1 MVTRRRYGGGSIR
14 RTGDRRWE
22 LRVSTGRD
30 PVKGRYR
37 YVSRTVT
44 GTRKEAEAALAAL
57 VIEVHRGSGGHTGTD
72 VTVGELVEQWLDLR
86 RDRLS
91 LTTWEGYVGKAR
103 FRLIPALGRLSV
115 RKLTVRD
122 IDAFY
127 RALARDEKLAAST
140 IRQIHNVL
148 TGSLDQAVRWGWRT
162 DNPARLATLPLVRQA
177 DIRPPAPADVM
188 AAIERADQELA
199 MFVRLSAV
207 VGGRRGEVGALR
219 WSNVNLS
226 TGELSITKALVESR
240 DRSIYEKDTK
250 THQARRI
257 ALDPAT
263 VDALQAWRAEVE
275 ARATPFGV
283 KVRADGFVFSPE
295 LDGSKPWRPYHWTS
309 AWRRLR
315 DRVGIDPTVRLHD
328 LRHFTA
334 TRLLDAGVP
343 VKTVSGR
350 LGHARPATTLNVYA
364 HFIPAADR
372 VAADLM
378 GELLTPSPESE
389 PAGASAATNRE
400 E

>member
-1 MVTRRRYGGGSIR
+1 MATRAGYGGGSLR
-14 RTGDRRWE
+14 RRGDRKWE

-30 PVKGRYR
+30 PVRGRYR
-37 YVSRTVT
+37 YVSRTVR

-57 VIEVHRGSGGHTGTD
+57 VTQVNTGAGGHTATD
-72 VTVGELVEQWLDLR
+72 ASVGELIEQWLDLK
-86 RDRLS
+86 RDALS
-91 LTTWEGYVGKAR
+91 LTTWEGYAGKAR
-103 FRLIPALGRLSV
+103 FRLIPALGKVSV

-127 RALARDEKLAAST
+127 RALARDEQLAAST

-148 TGSLDQAVRWGWRT
+148 TGSLDQAVRWGWRS
-162 DNPARLATLPLVRQA
+162 DNPARLATLPSVRRA

-188 AAIERADQELA
+188 AAIQRADQELA
-199 MFVRLSAV
+199 LFVRISAV
-207 VGGRRGEVGALR
+207 IGGRRGEVGALR
-219 WSNVNLS
+219 WTDVDLA
-226 TGELSITKALVESR
+226 GGDLSITKALVESR

-257 ALDPAT
+257 ALDAAT
-263 VDALQAWRAEVE
+263 VEALRAWRSEVE

-283 KVRADGFVFSPE
+283 IARPDGFVFSPE

-315 DRVGIDPTVRLHD
+315 DLIGIDPAVRLHD

-364 HFIPAADR
+364 HFIPATDR
-372 VAADLM
+372 VAADVI
-378 GELLTPSPESE
+378 GGLLAPMSPVEDPE
-389 PAGASAATNRE
+389 PTSH
-400 E
+400 

>member
-1 MVTRRRYGGGSIR
+1 MGTRAGYGGGSLR
-14 RTGDRRWE
+14 RRGDRKWE

-30 PVKGRYR
+30 PVRGRYR
-37 YVSRTVT
+37 SVSRTVQ
-44 GTRKEAEAALAAL
+44 GTRREAEAALAAL
-57 VIEVHRGSGGHTGTD
+57 VTQVNTGAGGHTGTD
-72 VTVGELVEQWLDLR
+72 ASVAELVEQWLDLK
-86 RDRLS
+86 RDALAV
-91 LTTWEGYVGKAR
+91 TTWEGYAGKAR
-103 FRLIPALGRLSV
+103 FRLIPALGKVSV

-127 RALARDEKLAAST
+127 RALARDEQLAAST

-148 TGSLDQAVRWGWRT
+148 TGSLGQAVRWGWRT
-162 DNPARLATLPLVRQA
+162 DNPARLATLPSVRQA
-177 DIRPPAPADVM
+177 DVRPPAPADVM
-188 AAIERADQELA
+188 TAIERADQELA
-199 MFVRLSAV
+199 LFVRLSAV

-219 WSNVNLS
+219 WTNVDLAA
-226 TGELSITKALVESR
+226 GDLSITKALVESR

-257 ALDPAT
+257 ALDAAT
-263 VDALQAWRAEVE
+263 VEALRAWRSEVE
-275 ARATPFGV
+275 SRAKPFGV
-283 KVRADGFVFSPE
+283 AARSDGFVFSPE

-315 DRVGIDPTVRLHD
+315 DHIGIDPAVRLHD

-364 HFIPAADR
+364 HFIPATDR
-372 VAADLM
+372 VAADLI
-378 GELLTPSPESE
+378 GGLLAPNSPVEDEE
-389 PAGASAATNRE
+389 PTSR
-400 E
+400 